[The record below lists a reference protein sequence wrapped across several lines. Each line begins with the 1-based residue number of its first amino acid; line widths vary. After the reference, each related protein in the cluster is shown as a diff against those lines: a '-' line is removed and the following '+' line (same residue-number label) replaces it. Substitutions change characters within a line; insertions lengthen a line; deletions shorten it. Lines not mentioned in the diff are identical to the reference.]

1 MKMFE
6 TVHGMF
12 RLALGFAVTLIIRL
26 EMCKLVIAI
35 GWSKSAHKDKV
46 ILVVLLEFPSLIITR
61 LDKFVCSTIHLFLA
75 SVR

>member
-1 MKMFE
+1 MEMSE
-6 TVHGMF
+6 TAHGMF

-26 EMCKLVIAI
+26 EICKLVIAI
-35 GWSKSAHKDKV
+35 GWSNSAHKDKV